1 MRRVKNGRV
10 IRRIA
15 DKTRKAGK
23 GKSLIA
29 VLAIILTTVLFTT
42 VFTVG
47 GSMVKKQQEA
57 TMRQVGGSAH
67 AGYKYLTQEE
77 YDIVKKDKKIKE
89 ISYRIVVGDA
99 VNKELIKLRTELGYY
114 EELDAKFC
122 FCYPEEG
129 HLPEKEDELVTS
141 DLVLKA
147 LGIPCEL
154 GVKVP
159 LTVDTGKE
167 TYEKT
172 FTLCGYFKGDR
183 ISQSQMGL
191 VSKEHA
197 NKMTPTPVTSAMGK
211 GLDATEYAGRIMADF
226 NFASSFRIEKQVEEL
241 TKRCGFPEDVDTG
254 INWAYMGDI
263 DTGTML
269 MLISLL
275 LVILISG
282 YLIIYNIFYINVCQ
296 DIRYYG
302 LLKTVGTT
310 ERQLRK
316 IVRRQA
322 YMLSLYGIPVGLFIG
337 GLIGKLLLPMIMGNF
352 TFAGNVDTEVV
363 LNPLIFAG
371 AALFSF
377 VTVLLSSIR
386 PCRIASKIS
395 AIEAVRYTEGQ
406 DEKAKGS
413 RKKTKKTRRVHPRE
427 MAFQNIRRSKK
438 KVVIV
443 VASLSLALVLLN
455 SIYGIVKGF
464 DMDRFVASMT
474 VSDFSIADATL
485 DNLSVNYFSII
496 TDGVTEQFL
505 ADLKKQDGIEETG
518 NVYMKEVNPVFTD
531 EEFAL
536 LKERIFESEKGR
548 KALEEQAGQGGAALI
563 EDFKEGHHVDG
574 KVFGIDEL
582 VMEKLENPEG
592 ELDWE
597 KFSSG
602 KYVIATRYWGI
613 EGEDGDFFLPGEM
626 VSVTNEAG
634 ETKQYEVMAV
644 ADIPMAC
651 GFHHYGFFDCNF
663 ILPEQEYRAFMGE
676 SQPMRTIFNVEA
688 EQEEEVE
695 HWLADYCENVNPDL
709 QYTSKATIVAE
720 FDQYKDMY
728 TVVGSLLAFILAM
741 IGILNFVNTMV
752 TSVLS
757 RKQEFAMMEAVGMTG
772 KQLKQMLL
780 YEGGYYALFTGICAL
795 VLGSI
800 LNLTVVRSIGG
811 EYFFFTWHF
820 TVTPVILCIP
830 VLAVVVYL
838 VPSFCYRGMSKASVV
853 ERMRRAE

>member
-89 ISYRIVVGDA
+89 ISYRIAVGDA
-99 VNKELIKLRTELGYY
+99 VNKELLKLRTELGYY
-114 EELDAKFC
+114 EELDAKFS

-147 LGIPCEL
+147 LGIPCKL
-154 GVKVP
+154 GAKVP

-172 FTLCGYFKGDR
+172 FTLCGYFTGDR
-183 ISQSQMGL
+183 ISQSQIGL

-211 GLDATEYAGRIMADF
+211 GVDASDYAGRIMADF
-226 NFASSFRIEKQVEEL
+226 NFASSFQIEKQVEEL

-263 DTGTML
+263 DAGTML
-269 MLISLL
+269 MLVSLL
-275 LVILISG
+275 LVILVSG

-296 DIRYYG
+296 EIRYYG

-322 YMLSLYGIPVGLFIG
+322 YMLSLYGIPAGLFIG
-337 GLIGKLLLPMIMGNF
+337 GLIGKLLLPMIMGNY

-386 PCRIASKIS
+386 PCRIASKVS
-395 AIEAVRYTEGQ
+395 AVEAVRYTEGQ
-406 DEKAKGS
+406 DEKAKRS
-413 RKKTKKTRRVHPRE
+413 RKKTKKTKRVHPRE
-427 MAFQNIRRSKK
+427 MAFQNIKRNKK

-518 NVYMKEVNPVFTD
+518 SIYMKEVDPVFSD

-536 LKERIFESEKGR
+536 LEERIFESEKGR
-548 KALEEQAGQGGAALI
+548 KALEEQAG
-563 EDFKEGHHVDG
+563 
-574 KVFGIDEL
+574 
-582 VMEKLENPEG
+582 PEG
-592 ELDWE
+592 
-597 KFSSG
+597 
-602 KYVIATRYWGI
+602 A
-613 EGEDGDFFLPGEM
+613 
-626 VSVTNEAG
+626 EAS
-634 ETKQYEVMAV
+634 
-644 ADIPMAC
+644 
-651 GFHHYGFFDCNF
+651 
-663 ILPEQEYRAFMGE
+663 RA
-676 SQPMRTIFNVEA
+676 
-688 EQEEEVE
+688 
-695 HWLADYCENVNPDL
+695 YC
-709 QYTSKATIVAE
+709 S
-720 FDQYKDMY
+720 
-728 TVVGSLLAFILAM
+728 
-741 IGILNFVNTMV
+741 
-752 TSVLS
+752 
-757 RKQEFAMMEAVGMTG
+757 
-772 KQLKQMLL
+772 
-780 YEGGYYALFTGICAL
+780 
-795 VLGSI
+795 
-800 LNLTVVRSIGG
+800 
-811 EYFFFTWHF
+811 
-820 TVTPVILCIP
+820 
-830 VLAVVVYL
+830 
-838 VPSFCYRGMSKASVV
+838 
-853 ERMRRAE
+853 